1 MYIRYELLNNSMA
14 DNTNT
19 RSGYVNYNR
28 CRSFNQNIGTSLTML
43 TGAELPGFASTTTIP
58 ALTGGMPCSEVIII
72 NKTSDN
78 LTIYDCDYTDP
89 TNGLLIG
96 TGESVTIRG
105 LTNVA
110 QVSAIAAAA
119 GTIYYRTQFYSV
131 NPSR

>member
-1 MYIRYELLNNSMA
+1 MA

-28 CRSFNQNIGTSLTML
+28 CRSFNQNINTSLTML
-43 TGAELPGFASTTTIP
+43 TGAEVPGFVTTTTVP

-72 NKTSDN
+72 NKTDGD
-78 LTIYDCDYTDP
+78 LVIYDCDYTDLL
-89 TNGLLIG
+89 NGLLIG
-96 TGESVTIRG
+96 TGESITLRG

-110 QVSAIAAAA
+110 QVSAIADSA
-119 GTIYYRTQFYSV
+119 GTIYYRTQFYSM